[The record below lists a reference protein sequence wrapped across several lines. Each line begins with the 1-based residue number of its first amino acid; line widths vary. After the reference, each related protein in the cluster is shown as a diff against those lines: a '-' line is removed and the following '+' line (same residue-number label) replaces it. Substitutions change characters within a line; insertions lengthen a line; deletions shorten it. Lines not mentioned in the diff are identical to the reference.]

1 MTLTKDREKA
11 WELLSAHNREEMH
24 LRHALA
30 VEGAMRHFARRAGE
44 DEDLWGIVGLLHDLD
59 WEETPDR
66 HCAQAAIWLEE
77 AGYPPEFV
85 RAMQAHGWDITGV
98 EPQSLLEKTLYTVD
112 ELTVRPTRSTGAGG
126 VLAAQT
132 RSTAT
137 RSLSSEARSWASRT
151 CRRSRAIGADRC
163 LRNREKMLMRPSVRR
178 SCRRG
183 HAFRQGW

>member
-30 VEGAMRHFARRAGE
+30 VEGALRHFARRAGE

-112 ELTVRPTRSTGAGG
+112 ELTGFLTAVALVRPSKSLQDLEVSSVKKKWKDKAFARG
-126 VLAAQT
+126 V
-132 RSTAT
+132 
-137 RSLSSEARSWASRT
+137 
-151 CRRSRAIGADRC
+151 
-163 LRNREKMLMRPSVRR
+163 NREVITRGAELLGEPLEGLIAETIQALRPLEAQI
-178 SCRRG
+178 G
-183 HAFRQGW
+183 LGA